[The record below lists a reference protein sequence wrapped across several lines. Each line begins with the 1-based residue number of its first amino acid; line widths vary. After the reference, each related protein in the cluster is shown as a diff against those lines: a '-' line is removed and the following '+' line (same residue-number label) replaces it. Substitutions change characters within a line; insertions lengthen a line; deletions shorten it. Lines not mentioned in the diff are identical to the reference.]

1 MKSTLNLKEIER
13 QAFRST
19 YQDGLWDIYYGLIV
33 ISMTVFMT
41 RPETGYTW
49 VYIVLMTAVFG
60 ITYGLFYVGKKYLT
74 APRLGS
80 VVYGETRK
88 RKKRTMSIILT
99 VLIALQV
106 LLLIVTALGWLYTPF
121 AQKLDQAV
129 GGRSEI
135 LFVALLGAVIVC
147 TGMSI
152 TAFFSDFMRGYYIA
166 FLMALAVFLM
176 FYLNQPIIPILIG
189 ILIILP
195 GVFLLVRFLRK
206 YPRIQAEQDHD

>member
-1 MKSTLNLKEIER
+1 
-13 QAFRST
+13 
-19 YQDGLWDIYYGLIV
+19 
-33 ISMTVFMT
+33 MTVFMT

-80 VVYGETRK
+80 VVFGETRK